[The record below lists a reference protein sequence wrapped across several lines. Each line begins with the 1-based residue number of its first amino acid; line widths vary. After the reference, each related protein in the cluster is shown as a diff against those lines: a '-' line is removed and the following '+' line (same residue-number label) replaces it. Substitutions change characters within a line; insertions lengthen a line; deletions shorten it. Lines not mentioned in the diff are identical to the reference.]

1 MFQVEF
7 SMLAS
12 KNQETTAAKVMD
24 CNTGNENTQQ
34 H

>member
-7 SMLAS
+7 SMLSS
-12 KNQETTAAKVMD
+12 KDQETTAAKVKD
-24 CNTGNENTQQ
+24 YNTGNENTYQ